1 VITELDAVLGIIEGD
16 EPKGLVIRSTKPSGF
31 ITDADI
37 NEFRGATDPALVQAA
52 IGRAN
57 DVVNRLEALRAPT
70 IAVIHGFCLGGG
82 K

>member
-1 VITELDAVLGIIEGD
+1 MRCWGSSKAMSRRE
-16 EPKGLVIRSTKPSGF
+16 LVIRSTKPSGF
-31 ITDADI
+31 IADADI